1 MNYYVILTIINV
13 YASYCT
19 YAGLETKS
27 GSPRPIETQSEMT
40 PAGMA
45 DTVKTFLFIT
55 IYSLQPP

>member
-45 DTVKTFLFIT
+45 DTV
-55 IYSLQPP
+55 